1 MALIKCPECGKE
13 ISDKSDKCIHCG
25 FPLRNTPF
33 LQENINGKYYD
44 INFLTDK
51 NISQAKKITMLRE
64 LTNYEMDL
72 MDAKKLVLKYHPTQ
86 QQESS
91 KQKEEDNK
99 PKCPNC
105 GSTNIQKISGT
116 KRWLSTGLF
125 GLASSDIGKSMCCKK
140 CGYKW

>member
-72 MDAKKLVLKYHPTQ
+72 IDAKKLVLKYHPTQ
-86 QQESS
+86 QQDSS
-91 KQKEEDNK
+91 KPKEDNK
-99 PKCPNC
+99 PKCPTC

-125 GLASSDIGKSMCCKK
+125 GLASSDIGKSMVCRS
-140 CGYKW
+140 CGFKW